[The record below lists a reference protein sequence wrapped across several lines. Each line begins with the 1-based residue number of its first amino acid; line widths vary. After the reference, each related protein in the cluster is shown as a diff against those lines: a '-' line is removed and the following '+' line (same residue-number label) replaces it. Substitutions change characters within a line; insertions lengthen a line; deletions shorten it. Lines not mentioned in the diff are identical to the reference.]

1 MNSTQR
7 SDLPASSIS
16 RIAMAIEDELA
27 YLDEIYKKPLFVAI
41 GSQWQSILIK
51 LGKSPK
57 NRNKFLK
64 KQAKN
69 GHAVHNFNSQNRAS
83 LQQKDTGSPIGQSL
97 KEVSSIYPMVN
108 IYDKAE
114 ETSSA
119 IDAYWCECGL
129 GLSEMGQFQDAL
141 AYYDRALQIIPLMCF
156 PRAELMSFRIADERL
171 PATLKSLKANPSLIE
186 AWQGPGQMLEQAGR
200 YKEAVSA

>member
-27 YLDEIYKKPLFVAI
+27 YLDESYKKPLFAAI

-64 KQAKN
+64 KQIKSN
-69 GHAVHNFNSQNRAS
+69 NKREIQG
-83 LQQKDTGSPIGQSL
+83 KT
-97 KEVSSIYPMVN
+97 IY
-108 IYDKAE
+108 
-114 ETSSA
+114 
-119 IDAYWCECGL
+119 
-129 GLSEMGQFQDAL
+129 
-141 AYYDRALQIIPLMCF
+141 
-156 PRAELMSFRIADERL
+156 
-171 PATLKSLKANPSLIE
+171 
-186 AWQGPGQMLEQAGR
+186 
-200 YKEAVSA
+200 